1 VLGLW
6 PGENSQMCFISWV
19 LALCCSSSFHLS
31 HSVPVHAYMYGGALA
46 LCGALG
52 LWLALEGAVPSRGRR
67 WHRSGLSDGG
77 GNGNGGALALCGAPG
92 LWLALEGAVPSR

>member
-31 HSVPVHAYMYGGALA
+31 HSVPVHAYGGALA